1 MSHDAGAR
9 RMAARHFSGVWFVT
23 LLSITLLG
31 GCERKPRA
39 REREAAERQAKAAA
53 GAKEAARRAALPRQ
67 PLPEEPPVETLRV
80 PNSGIPCKVDDA
92 FAAKCRRC
100 HTIPTRHGA
109 PFVFLTH
116 QEVQQERGGQKLA
129 ALIGRAVRSNFMPY
143 RIDANPPVQPL
154 TDEEKQ
160 HILDWID
167 AGAPREDC
175 DPNAHVAKAATAKTK
190 SPSAPSARGAPSAQP
205 KR

>member
-1 MSHDAGAR
+1 
-9 RMAARHFSGVWFVT
+9 MAVRPLSGVWLVT
-23 LLSITLLG
+23 MLAITLSG

-39 REREAAERQAKAAA
+39 REREAAEAKIEAEAR
-53 GAKEAARRAALPRQ
+53 AKEAARRAALPAR

-80 PNSGIPCKVDDA
+80 PGSGIPCKVDDA

-100 HTIPTRHGA
+100 HTAPTRHGA

-116 QEVQQERGGQKLA
+116 QDMQQERGGQKLA
-129 ALIGRAVRSNFMPY
+129 ALIGRAVRSDFMPY
-143 RIDANPPVQPL
+143 RIEANPPVQPL

-160 HILDWID
+160 HILDWVD

-175 DPNAHVAKAATAKTK
+175 DPSAPVAKKTSSKAKVK
-190 SPSAPSARGAPSAQP
+190 SAPSAQP

>member
-1 MSHDAGAR
+1 MSHDAAAR
-9 RMAARHFSGVWFVT
+9 RMTTGPLSGVCFIA
-23 LLSITLLG
+23 LLSITLVG

-39 REREAAERQAKAAA
+39 REREAAEAQAKAAA
-53 GAKEAARRAALPRQ
+53 RAKEAARRAALPPQ

-80 PNSGIPCKVDDA
+80 TNSGIPCKVDDA

-100 HTIPTRHGA
+100 HTVPTRHGA

-116 QEVQQERGGQKLA
+116 DDLQQERAGQKLP

-143 RIDANPPVQPL
+143 RIPTNPPVQPL

-160 HILDWID
+160 HILDWVD

-175 DPNAHVAKAATAKTK
+175 DPNGPVTKKASGKAKAK
-190 SPSAPSARGAPSAQP
+190 SVASAQP
-205 KR
+205 QR